1 MSWSCGN
8 CFPRPLSHI
17 AFQVQDLFATKDV
30 QVNTPTTM
38 RGVNQLPA
46 ETVVRDRVIASKRV
60 HVERVIGLAK
70 TYKILQHEFHA
81 ARRPLIDKIIFVCF
95 SLVNFRENIIPK
107 HC

>member
-1 MSWSCGN
+1 MQRDFFF
-8 CFPRPLSHI
+8 CFLGI
-17 AFQVQDLFATKDV
+17 MVQDLFATKDV

-70 TYKILQHEFHA
+70 TYKILKQEFHP
-81 ARRPLIDKIIFVCF
+81 ARRPLMDKIIYVCF
-95 SLVNFRENIIPK
+95 ALVNFRTNIIPK
-107 HC
+107 

>member
-1 MSWSCGN
+1 M
-8 CFPRPLSHI
+8 
-17 AFQVQDLFATKDV
+17 VQDLFATKDV

-70 TYKILQHEFHA
+70 TFKILKQEFHP
-81 ARRPLIDKIIFVCF
+81 ARRPLMDKIIYACF
-95 SLVNFRENIIPK
+95 AFVNFRSNIIPK